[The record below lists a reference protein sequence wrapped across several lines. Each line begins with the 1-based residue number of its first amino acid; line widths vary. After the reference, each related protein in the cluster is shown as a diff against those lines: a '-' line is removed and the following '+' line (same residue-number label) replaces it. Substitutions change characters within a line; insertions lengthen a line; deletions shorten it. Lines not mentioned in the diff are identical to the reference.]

1 VGELGATQ
9 RRRGVGGCGPHT
21 HRRPERHVCECPPD
35 WAVGL
40 TGSHVCNSGAA
51 RCWTSAVEVPL
62 CVREVHWRLRG
73 SAGRLPLLA
82 APRHLRLSTTVSAPS
97 ASTKHHVQPATD
109 CTPAAP
115 WRRPERTPS
124 RPPAT
129 QLTEAAPA
137 PSHQLIRPT
146 RPPSTVS
153 RRRVG
158 GIAGSK
164 SSSPCVSPRV
174 RPRGWMPYTHRC
186 PRYGVWGGETVHE

>member
-51 RCWTSAVEVPL
+51 RCWTSAVEAPL

-82 APRHLRLSTTVSAPS
+82 APRHLRLSTTVSAPA
-97 ASTKHHVQPATD
+97 ASTTHHVQPATD
-109 CTPAAP
+109 CTPPHRGGDLREPQAA
-115 WRRPERTPS
+115 
-124 RPPAT
+124 
-129 QLTEAAPA
+129 L
-137 PSHQLIRPT
+137 L
-146 RPPSTVS
+146 PPS
-153 RRRVG
+153 
-158 GIAGSK
+158 
-164 SSSPCVSPRV
+164 
-174 RPRGWMPYTHRC
+174 
-186 PRYGVWGGETVHE
+186 